1 MKLRNYQIKAV
12 DAIFEAWQK
21 FKSVLVVLPTGC
33 GKTVVFAS
41 VIKRLMS
48 EQPMMNADRLRDTQE
63 EAFSDVATTDRNTD
77 PTPQSKNA
85 LPASNGTTTAT
96 DSSCGVGATV
106 DENSVRAVVA
116 APNRSQF
123 ACAEGTCVQKSPRV
137 IVLAHREELVTLAR
151 D

>member
-77 PTPQSKNA
+77 PTPQSENA
-85 LPASNGTTTAT
+85 WSA
-96 DSSCGVGATV
+96 
-106 DENSVRAVVA
+106 SVRRQETS
-116 APNRSQF
+116 RSF
-123 ACAEGTCVQKSPRV
+123 
-137 IVLAHREELVTLAR
+137 
-151 D
+151 